1 MNDQA
6 DLLRVVR
13 QWIDKAENDLRNAE
27 HTLTME
33 ESCPFDT
40 VCFHAQQC
48 VEKYFK
54 AQLTYLSIDFPKI
67 HDVGELI
74 RLLPPHLR
82 PAIPVADQERLT
94 DYVVEARYP
103 GDWEP
108 ITRAEAE
115 EMVTLARQV
124 RQAVR
129 SQFPGEVTVR

>member
-48 VEKYFK
+48 VEKYLK
-54 AQLTYLSIDFPKI
+54 AQLTYLSIDFPKM

-74 RLLPPHLR
+74 RLLPPQLQ
-82 PAIPVADQERLT
+82 PAISVADQERLT

-108 ITRAEAE
+108 ITRAEAK
-115 EMVTLARQV
+115 EMVALARQV

-129 SQFPGEVTVR
+129 SQFPGEVTGW